1 MHITACALSFF
12 QQDSSINIPT
22 TSTSKI
28 RKLVLVRLNYND
40 KQAAFT
46 KEVWDFA
53 PSPSKSMFF
62 VAWLRSHWQQNGLGC
77 FKYADLG
84 RHFQPAACVSKSGGP
99 GVQHFKQAPQ
109 VILACVLSRFSCV
122 WLCNP
127 SVPGSSVHGILQART
142 LEYCHALFQ
151 GIFRIQGLNLRLLHL
166 LHWQAGSL
174 PLAPPGKAQ
183 VWFLAH

>member
-1 MHITACALSFF
+1 MHITVCALSFF

-22 TSTSKI
+22 TSTSRI

-62 VAWLRSHWQQNGLGC
+62 VAWLRSHRQQNGLGC

-84 RHFQPAACVSKSGGP
+84 HHFQPAAWVSKSGGP

-109 VILACVLSRFSCV
+109 VILAHVLSRFSCV

-127 SVPGSSVHGILQART
+127 SVPGSSVHGISRQEHWSIAMHSSRGSSGSRDWT
-142 LEYCHALFQ
+142 CVSC
-151 GIFRIQGLNLRLLHL
+151 IFCIGR
-166 LHWQAGSL
+166 
-174 PLAPPGKAQ
+174 Q
-183 VWFLAH
+183 VLVLYH